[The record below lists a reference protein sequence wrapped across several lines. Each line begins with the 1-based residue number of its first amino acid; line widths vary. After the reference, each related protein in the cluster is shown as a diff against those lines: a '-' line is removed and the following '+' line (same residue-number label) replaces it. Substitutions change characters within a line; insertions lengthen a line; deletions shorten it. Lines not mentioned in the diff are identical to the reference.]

1 MRSRAAL
8 RGFVATA
15 TLAAGLLV
23 PSAAPAVLSQQGD
36 VIVSFDGGLAPA
48 TLPRTDP
55 APISI
60 SVVGAVKS
68 AKKGGDIP
76 QLRTISVAINR
87 TGRLYD
93 RGLPICRVGSI
104 QPATESNARETCGGS
119 IVGHGHVTVE
129 AHVPTQPPFSVDA
142 TLLAF
147 NGPVVDGHKEILAQV
162 YAQSPPGAFV
172 LPFRISRGSGL
183 FGTVM
188 STKLPESADGWAYL
202 TRFEMTLH
210 RTYRHA
216 GAERS
221 FLSAACAAPAG
232 FPGAVFPFAKATYGF
247 AGGRKMRASVV
258 RSCKVR

>member
-1 MRSRAAL
+1 MARRIL
-8 RGFVATA
+8 LA
-15 TLAAGLLV
+15 TLLAGLLV
-23 PSAAPAVLSQQGD
+23 PTAAPAVLSQQGD
-36 VIVSFDGGLAPA
+36 VVVSFDGDLAPA

-60 SVVGAVKS
+60 GVAGTVKS

-76 QLRTISVAINR
+76 QLQTISVAINDA
-87 TGRLYD
+87 GRLYD
-93 RGLPICRVGSI
+93 KGLPICKVGSI
-104 QPATESNARETCGGS
+104 QPATESNARETCGAS

-147 NGPVVDGHKEILAQV
+147 NGPVVHGHKEILAQV
-162 YAQSPPGAFV
+162 YARSPPGAFV
-172 LPFRISRGSGL
+172 LPFRISHHAGL

-188 STKLPESADGWAYL
+188 STRLPQGTSSWAYL
-202 TRFEMTLH
+202 ASFEMTLH
-210 RTYRHA
+210 RIYRYA

-221 FLSAACAAPAG
+221 FVSAACSAPAG

-247 AGGRKMRASVV
+247 AGGRKMRATVV